1 MNKYSLHSDQCLYQN
16 SSGGMLLKWKV
27 GNRYVKTSTLDTS
40 SLQTRFMYES
50 YGEVIAS
57 KILSILGIDH
67 VSYRL
72 CEVEIDRSIRTIAC
86 ESMDFKPKGYRD
98 VSFGKLMLSGK
109 IPKLDYNNLENYYTL
124 IGVASKYGVDIR
136 EYLNNIILID
146 GITLNDDRHYGN
158 FGLMINPTSKRVK
171 AQPIFDTG
179 NSLFC
184 HKHIEELQYSDD
196 LMQYLR
202 CKPFNLNFNTQLS
215 LIGGD
220 IFKYKDRLLEVERRI
235 SGILFSMV
243 SKGLPAERANFIV
256 DLLSSRVKY
265 LIKETLK

>member
-1 MNKYSLHSDQCLYQN
+1 MNKYSLRSDQCLYQN

-27 GNRYVKTSTLDTS
+27 ENKYIKTSTLDAS
-40 SLQTRFMYES
+40 SLQTKFMYES
-50 YGEVIAS
+50 YGEVIVS
-57 KILSILGIDH
+57 KILSILGIEH
-67 VSYRL
+67 VTYRL
-72 CEVEIDRSIRTIAC
+72 CEVEIDRSMRTIAC
-86 ESMDFKPKGYRD
+86 ESVDFKPMGYRD
-98 VSFGKLMLSGK
+98 ISFGKLMLSGK

-124 IGVASKYGVDIR
+124 IEVASKCGVDIR

-179 NSLFC
+179 NGLFC
-184 HKHIEELQYSDD
+184 HKHIEGLQYSDD

-202 CKPFNLNFNTQLS
+202 CKPFSLNFNAQLS
-215 LIGGD
+215 LIGKD
-220 IFKYKDRLLEVERRI
+220 IFKHKDRLLEIERRI
-235 SGILFSMV
+235 PGILFSMV

-256 DLLSSRVKY
+256 DLISSRVHY
-265 LIKETLK
+265 LTKIEC